1 MFAWENINSQ
11 QRFPAQP
18 YTEGKRKK
26 SIFPPPKMLFD
37 TRIRP
42 GRVWTRD
49 HCSANHLV
57 FNSVT
62 HWHTTQLSPHKRLLQ
77 VGDHKAVSSRDPSAQ
92 ERTVVYTRLR
102 IPNTPNNFNASCK
115 QTQISSAKAE
125 LRSEWCPQ
133 EWQSRSR
140 RLRVTPFCPN
150 EENCCRWLQGAQTS
164 VHLEG
169 PDRSRQLWAPS
180 HL

>member
-1 MFAWENINSQ
+1 
-11 QRFPAQP
+11 
-18 YTEGKRKK
+18 
-26 SIFPPPKMLFD
+26 MLFD
-37 TRIRP
+37 MRSRP
-42 GRVWTRD
+42 GRVWMHDR
-49 HCSANHLV
+49 CSANHLV

-77 VGDHKAVSSRDPSAQ
+77 AGDHKAVSSRDPSAQ
-92 ERTVVYTRLR
+92 EQTVVYTRLR

-115 QTQISSAKAE
+115 QTQTLSAKAE

-140 RLRVTPFCPN
+140 RLRVIPFCPN
-150 EENCCRWLQGAQTS
+150 DSQENCCCWLEGAQNS

-169 PDRSRQLWAPS
+169 TDRSPELWAPL